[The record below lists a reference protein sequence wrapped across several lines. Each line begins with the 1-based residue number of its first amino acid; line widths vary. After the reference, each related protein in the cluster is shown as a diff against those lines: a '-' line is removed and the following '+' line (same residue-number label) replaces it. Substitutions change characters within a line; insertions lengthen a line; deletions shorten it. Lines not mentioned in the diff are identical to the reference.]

1 MYIHLYTYCV
11 IPILIILHTL
21 TRQVNIL
28 KQVYGEA

>member
-21 TRQVNIL
+21 TQVNIL
-28 KQVYGEA
+28 KQVFG